1 MDNILDEDL
10 VDLYLQL
17 RYIPNS
23 MISRVIPDWMILIMN
38 YNISFLS

>member
-1 MDNILDEDL
+1 MDNILDADL

-23 MISRVIPDWMILIMN
+23 MISRVIPDLDDPN
-38 YNISFLS
+38 NELQYQAS